1 MSEWSNEASFP
12 VPAPADRVYRA
23 LVDEAALREWFAEFA
38 EVDARVGGDYRFWGR
53 FTVGTPGGEE
63 EGGRLI
69 EMEADRSLAYEWRFL
84 GVPSVVTFTLT
95 PSEQGESPT
104 AEEHGASAG
113 PRDDGAAASDD
124 RDRIG
129 AVTRVAIVHT
139 LEGPIDRP
147 RPEALV
153 DDWWRLVLGNLTAY
167 ASGHGTVMRP
177 DFADDRPEIRLSTLI
192 EAPPSAVFRAL
203 IDPALLNQWI
213 ARDARVEPRI
223 GGAFD
228 LGWAAAEGVEHEG
241 AAMEILEF
249 EPDARLAIT
258 WPDWRGDSAVPTQ
271 RVSWTLVPEGRGTRV
286 TLVHSGFVRAVDIS
300 DYPFGWG
307 HFLEQMAQVVVASR
321 SLDASGG
328 KATR

>member
-12 VPAPADRVYRA
+12 VPAPADRVYSA
-23 LVDEAALREWFAEFA
+23 LVDEAELKEWFAENA
-38 EVDARVGGDYRFWGR
+38 EVDARVGGAYRFWGR
-53 FTVGTPGGEE
+53 FTVGTPGAEE
-63 EGGRLI
+63 ARGKIVTLEP
-69 EMEADRSLAYEWRFL
+69 DRRLAYEWRFM

-95 PSEQGESPT
+95 PPEDD
-104 AEEHGASAG
+104 AG
-113 PRDDGAAASDD
+113 
-124 RDRIG
+124 
-129 AVTRVAIVHT
+129 TRVAIVHT
-139 LEGPIDRP
+139 LDGPIDRP

-167 ASGHGTVMRP
+167 VSGHGTVMRP

-213 ARDARVEPRI
+213 ARDARVEPGI

-228 LGWAAAEGVEHEG
+228 MGWAAAEGVEHEG

-258 WPDWRGDSAVPTQ
+258 WPDWRGDPAVPTQ
-271 RVSWTLVPEGRGTRV
+271 RVSWTLVPEGGGTRV

-321 SLDASGG
+321 SLDASRGN
-328 KATR
+328 ATR